1 MKNQNTTLK
10 NLSPHLFWDVDID
23 QLDLKKHK
31 SLILERVFNYG
42 QLKDIKIVLRLYGT
56 QDLQRDI
63 VRLKNLSNKSLH
75 FLSFYFSIPKDQF
88 KCYTQKQSKN
98 QHWNY

>member
-63 VRLKNLSNKSLH
+63 VRLKNLSNKLLIS
-75 FLSFYFSIPKDQF
+75 SIID
-88 KCYTQKQSKN
+88 
-98 QHWNY
+98 